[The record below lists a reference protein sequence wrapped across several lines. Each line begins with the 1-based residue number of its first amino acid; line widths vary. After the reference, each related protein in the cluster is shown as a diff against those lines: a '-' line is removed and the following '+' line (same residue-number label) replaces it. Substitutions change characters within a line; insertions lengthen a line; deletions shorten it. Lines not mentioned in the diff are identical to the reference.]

1 MPLTAEERD
10 GLDLLL
16 NESVL
21 LDAELDPGRCL
32 LGLTFY
38 VEMIPERGERAT
50 EDLYLQLLLHGIGR
64 LAVSF
69 RQGAS
74 WFDRSARLEQLELDE
89 LGAALGRIHYP
100 DAIYG
105 RRFFDVP
112 GAREFTPWRDLVS
125 VEFTAQ
131 DHDETEEAGLH
142 TLTVWNDELEL
153 GRDREQRLFFDLRAW
168 FERVSIRDRLEQPVE
183 LGEAIAAS
191 RRYWDA
197 VRQRGSGG
205 PSPYPAPHVRIPLP
219 G

>member
-21 LDAELDPGRCL
+21 LDAELGAGQRL

-74 WFDRSARLEQLELDE
+74 WLDRSAHLEQLELDE

-100 DAIYG
+100 DAIY
-105 RRFFDVP
+105 VP
-112 GAREFTPWRDLVS
+112 GAREFRPWRDLVS

-131 DHDETEEAGLH
+131 DHDEAEEAGLH
-142 TLTVWNDELEL
+142 TLTVWSDELEL

-168 FERVSIRDRLEQPVE
+168 FESVTIRDRLERPVE
-183 LGEAIAAS
+183 LSEAIAAS

-205 PSPYPAPHVRIPLP
+205 SSPYPAPHVRIPLP